1 MSNEDKKTSAPIRGH
16 GPGGRRNPGEKPKN
30 LSLTLKKMAKYLKP
44 FMSVLII
51 SLVLAAA
58 SSVLSIIGPNKLSDL
73 TDELSKGLVI
83 NKEKLTSVT
92 EDITSSLNEE
102 KIKRISANIMDIK
115 LDNNTIMLINGSND
129 ISTEEKTSFNNFIKN
144 ASTISKEELMEEI
157 TKLPNNITNVILP
170 DSTIDNVLVSSDDKV
185 AFIENL
191 SNADLS
197 NQKAMV
203 KALSNMPE
211 SVQKIMLPNSKIEG
225 VLITTDEKVKFLS
238 KMGNIDKNSSA
249 STIYKAL
256 DELPDNISNL
266 IKPKMDGKT
275 IKSIIIFLVT
285 IYLISALFNFLES
298 FLMAIMS
305 NKFAKSLRTKI
316 SIKINKLALKY
327 FDTHLTGD
335 ILSRVTNDVDTIGVN
350 LSQSLGSLVAAIAL
364 FIGCVIM
371 MFATNWI
378 MAITA
383 IVSSLFGFG
392 FMATVLGKSQ
402 KYFLARQVELGKLNG
417 HIEEIYTNHNVVKA
431 YNGNYDASKTFDKL
445 NDNVFEC
452 NRMSQFL
459 SGLMPSMMNFIGNFG
474 YVAVCVVGALLV
486 INGHITF
493 GVIVAF
499 MLYVRLFTS
508 PLSQI
513 AQGMASIQSTCAAAE
528 RVFEFVEE
536 TEMEDESHLT
546 KKLDPKKVKGN
557 IQFNH
562 VKFGYNKDKVI
573 IKDFNCKVKPG
584 QKIAIVGPTGAGKT
598 TMVNLLMKFYNIYD
612 GEILIDGVSIKE
624 LTRENIHDLFIM
636 VLQDT
641 WLFDGSIRD
650 NVKYN
655 TKNISDKK
663 IMEALETVGV
673 DHFVKSLPGVLNYR
687 VKDSDSVSAG
697 QKQLLTIAR
706 GMIKD
711 APFLILDEA
720 TSSVDTRTEELV
732 QKAMD
737 KLTKGRTS
745 FIIAH
750 RLSTI
755 KNADLILVMKE
766 GNIIEQGNHKE
777 LMRQNGFYAELYNSQ
792 FKN

>member
-1 MSNEDKKTSAPIRGH
+1 MSNENRKTSAPRRGH
-16 GPGGRRNPGEKPKN
+16 GPGGNPGEKPEN
-30 LSLTLKKMAKYLKP
+30 LSLTLKKMVKYLKP
-44 FMSVLII
+44 FMPVLII
-51 SLVLAAA
+51 ALVLAAA

-73 TDELSKGLVI
+73 TDELSKGLVL
-83 NKEKLTSVT
+83 NKEKLTSIT
-92 EDITSSLNEE
+92 DDIKETLSEENFKKVSLEVMNV
-102 KIKRISANIMDIK
+102 K
-115 LDNNTIMLINGSND
+115 LDNNTIMMINASSD
-129 ISTEEKTSFNNFIKN
+129 ISGEDKVLFNNFIKN
-144 ASTISKEELMEEI
+144 VNKDNMMSEI
-157 TKLPNNITNVILP
+157 TKLPVSITNVILP
-170 DSTIDNVLVSSDDKV
+170 DSMIDNVNVSSQDKLEY
-185 AFIENL
+185 IEVISNL
-191 SNADLS
+191 NTEDQ
-197 NQKAMV
+197 NEMI

-211 SVQKIMLPNSKIEG
+211 SIQDILLPESRVEG
-225 VLITTDEKVKFLS
+225 TLITTREKLEFLTKMS
-238 KMGNIDKNSSA
+238 KIDKDSSA
-249 STIYKAL
+249 KTIYKAV
-256 DELPDNISNL
+256 DELPDSIGNL
-266 IKPKMDGKT
+266 IKPKLDSIA
-275 IKSIIIFLVT
+275 IKNIVIFLVT
-285 IYLISALFNFLES
+285 IYLLSALFSFLES

-327 FDTHLTGD
+327 FDTHLVGD
-335 ILSRVTNDVDTIGVN
+335 ILSRVTNDVDTIAVN
-350 LSQSLGSLVAAIAL
+350 LSQSLGSLVAAVAL
-364 FIGCVIM
+364 FVGCVIM
-371 MFATNWI
+371 MFVTNWV

-383 IVSSLFGFG
+383 IVSSLFGFM
-392 FMATVLGKSQ
+392 FMFVVLGKSQ

-474 YVAVCVVGALLV
+474 YVCVCVVGALLV

-513 AQGMASIQSTCAAAE
+513 AQGMTSIQSTAAAAE

-536 TEMEDESHLT
+536 PEMEDESHLT
-546 KKLDPKKVKGN
+546 KKLNPKKVKGN
-557 IQFNH
+557 ICFNH
-562 VKFGYNKDKVI
+562 VKFGYEEDKVI

-598 TMVNLLMKFYNIYD
+598 TMVNLLMKFYNIND
-612 GEILIDGVSIKE
+612 GEILIDGVSTKK

-641 WLFDGSIRD
+641 WLFDGTIRD
-650 NVKYN
+650 NVCYN
-655 TKNISDKK
+655 TKNVSDKK

-673 DHFVKSLPGVLNYR
+673 DHFVKSLPGVLDYV

-777 LMRQNGFYAELYNSQ
+777 LMKQNGFYAELYNSQ

>member
-1 MSNEDKKTSAPIRGH
+1 MSNENRKTSAPRRGH
-16 GPGGRRNPGEKPKN
+16 GPGGNPGEKPKN
-30 LSLTLKKMAKYLKP
+30 LSLTLKKMVKYLKP
-44 FMSVLII
+44 FMPVLII
-51 SLVLAAA
+51 ALVLAAA
-58 SSVLSIIGPNKLSDL
+58 SSVLAIIGPNKLSDL
-73 TDELSKGLVI
+73 TDELSKGLVL
-83 NKEKLTSVT
+83 NKEKLTSIT
-92 EDITSSLNEE
+92 DDIKETLSEENFKKVSLEVMNV
-102 KIKRISANIMDIK
+102 K
-115 LDNNTIMLINGSND
+115 LDNNTIMMINASSD
-129 ISTEEKTSFNNFIKN
+129 ISLEDKVLFNNFIKN
-144 ASTISKEELMEEI
+144 VNKDNMMSEV
-157 TKLPNNITNVILP
+157 TKLPVSITNVILP
-170 DSTIDNVLVSSDDKV
+170 DSMINNVSVSSQDKV
-185 AFIENL
+185 EYIETISNL
-191 SNADLS
+191 NTEDQ
-197 NQKAMV
+197 NEMI

-211 SVQKIMLPNSKIEG
+211 SIQGILLPESHIEG
-225 VLITTDEKVKFLS
+225 TLITTKEKVKFLTKMS
-238 KMGNIDKNSSA
+238 KIDKNSSA
-249 STIYKAL
+249 KTIYKAV
-256 DELPDNISNL
+256 DELPDSIGNL
-266 IKPKMDGKT
+266 IKPKLDST
-275 IKSIIIFLVT
+275 AIKNIVIFLVT
-285 IYLISALFNFLES
+285 IYLLSALFNFLES

-305 NKFAKSLRTKI
+305 NKFAKKLRTMI

-327 FDTHLTGD
+327 FDTHSTGD

-350 LSQSLGSLVAAIAL
+350 LSQSLGSLVGAVAL
-364 FIGCVIM
+364 FVGCVIM
-371 MFATNWI
+371 MFVTNWV

-383 IVSSLFGFG
+383 IVSSLFGFM
-392 FMATVLGKSQ
+392 FMAVVLGKSQ

-474 YVAVCVVGALLV
+474 YVCVCVVGALLV

-513 AQGMASIQSTCAAAE
+513 AQGMTSIQSTAAAAE

-536 TEMEDESHLT
+536 PEMEDESHLT
-546 KKLDPKKVKGN
+546 KKLNPKKVKGN
-557 IQFNH
+557 IEFNH
-562 VKFGYNKDKVI
+562 VKFGYEEDKVI

-598 TMVNLLMKFYNIYD
+598 TMVNLLMKFYNIND
-612 GEILIDGVSIKE
+612 GEILIDGVSTKE

-641 WLFDGSIRD
+641 WLFDGTIRD
-650 NVKYN
+650 NVCYN
-655 TKNISDKK
+655 TRNVSDKK

-673 DHFVKSLPGVLNYR
+673 DHFVKSLPGVLDYV

-777 LMRQNGFYAELYNSQ
+777 LMKQNGFYAELYNSQ